1 MLKNLEVL
9 LKSNFSLAKSKI
21 YETALLSFGQI
32 STGFLFEF
40 LLYLVNLLKGEY
52 KRKVCWNFMTL
63 QEVCEKYEVSE
74 SSMKNAFPRTQ
85 KSILK
90 KHGIRIIKEGRGK
103 TANYIEEIED
113 DQRAITM
120 YDEVREEMIL
130 SNDTLKLMNW
140 DFMCFLAIITTPM
153 LVFRGSYEDFLK
165 YAGCNVSKNN
175 IIELKNALQ
184 SLAEREFIS
193 YNIDKTNPNYFIA
206 GLYRKVEEDMKIGIG
221 MVRNCKILADKYH
234 KRSWIPLLKTWLG
247 IELLSTRQP
256 FTIKELSAVTGLS
269 EYQIKDSN
277 KILKESA
284 IFKSSRAYAGYQ
296 RCLGLN
302 VDLNQEAFYNIP
314 NKTV

>member
-1 MLKNLEVL
+1 
-9 LKSNFSLAKSKI
+9 
-21 YETALLSFGQI
+21 
-32 STGFLFEF
+32 
-40 LLYLVNLLKGEY
+40 
-52 KRKVCWNFMTL
+52 MTL
-63 QEVCEKYEVSE
+63 KEVCEKYEVSE
-74 SSMKNAFPRTQ
+74 SSMTTKFPRTQ
-85 KSILK
+85 QAILK

-103 TANYIEEIED
+103 TANYIEEVES

-165 YAGCNVSKNN
+165 YVGCTVSVTNV
-175 IIELKNALQ
+175 IELKKALQ

-193 YNIDKTNPNYFIA
+193 YNIDKTNSNYFIA

-221 MVRNCKILADKYH
+221 MVRNCKILAEKYH

-256 FTIKELSAVTGLS
+256 FTMSDLSAVTGLS
-269 EYQIKDSN
+269 KYQINESS
-277 KILKESA
+277 KILKESLV
-284 IFKSSRAYAGYQ
+284 FRSTKAYAGFQ
-296 RCLGLN
+296 TCIGTN
-302 VDLNQEAFYNIP
+302 VDLNREEFFNI
-314 NKTV
+314 